1 MNLLLLLSCLWLN
14 PETPEIPPPFPELE
28 TPVSIHAMEAAR
40 HAADPVPMRTYQY
53 VPGTPR
59 QLSKIVYGY
68 LPYWISDTSQIR
80 WQDLSHLAYFSVE
93 LNTSGGIVNRRGWP
107 DPALVQTAHAAGV
120 DVEVVFTL
128 FGNTEVGTLL
138 NNATARAT
146 AITNMVNEMEAGGAD
161 GINIDFEFVPDT
173 ARSAFVMFLQA
184 LRNELNSRGHIHA
197 TISFAAPTS
206 LSAGLDL
213 PAIFQVLDYYFI
225 MAYGYFWSGSTYAG
239 PTGMLRTTPAWSPV
253 TTLSL
258 LRTLATIGKEV
269 GENMRHKIIAGLP
282 LYGREWITASG
293 TWPSQATSHVGS
305 VTYSAARALLAG
317 GKTRSWD
324 AGTCNPVI
332 IWQANGSWHQVWY
345 DDEQS
350 LACKFQLA
358 REQDIGGIGYWALG
372 YDNGYPEIWNALEAN
387 FSQME
392 LGEGSRD
399 NPIRIS
405 SFPYSDARN
414 TATGGY
420 RYFNYYGCRTDLA
433 EWGREFVYQLD
444 LCQPGQITA
453 TVPDDPNIDPDIH
466 LLSDLREDA
475 CITRAHLTFTQ
486 DVAPGRYYLVVD
498 TYVSN
503 SIELEGAYTLDVN
516 FAPTGGSPCPAGTT
530 CEAGSCVCSDGRTL
544 CGSACV
550 DTDTDPQHCGGCNQT
565 CAAPGTCVGGECR
578 TEQPD
583 AGPDADA
590 GADVEAD
597 GDTVTGDVPDDV
609 AKPCNTCTTTTRC
622 ACRAAGESGT
632 LPPAFLWILGVV
644 AFSWAR
650 RRAKKSL

>member
-258 LRTLATIGKEV
+258 LRTLATIE
-269 GENMRHKIIAGLP
+269 
-282 LYGREWITASG
+282 
-293 TWPSQATSHVGS
+293 
-305 VTYSAARALLAG
+305 
-317 GKTRSWD
+317 
-324 AGTCNPVI
+324 
-332 IWQANGSWHQVWY
+332 
-345 DDEQS
+345 
-350 LACKFQLA
+350 
-358 REQDIGGIGYWALG
+358 IG
-372 YDNGYPEIWNALEAN
+372 
-387 FSQME
+387 
-392 LGEGSRD
+392 
-399 NPIRIS
+399 
-405 SFPYSDARN
+405 
-414 TATGGY
+414 
-420 RYFNYYGCRTDLA
+420 
-433 EWGREFVYQLD
+433 
-444 LCQPGQITA
+444 
-453 TVPDDPNIDPDIH
+453 
-466 LLSDLREDA
+466 
-475 CITRAHLTFTQ
+475 RAH
-486 DVAPGRYYLVVD
+486 V
-498 TYVSN
+498 
-503 SIELEGAYTLDVN
+503 
-516 FAPTGGSPCPAGTT
+516 
-530 CEAGSCVCSDGRTL
+530 
-544 CGSACV
+544 
-550 DTDTDPQHCGGCNQT
+550 
-565 CAAPGTCVGGECR
+565 
-578 TEQPD
+578 
-583 AGPDADA
+583 
-590 GADVEAD
+590 
-597 GDTVTGDVPDDV
+597 
-609 AKPCNTCTTTTRC
+609 
-622 ACRAAGESGT
+622 
-632 LPPAFLWILGVV
+632 
-644 AFSWAR
+644 
-650 RRAKKSL
+650 